1 MSEVIYLGVDDFDID
16 LFEGMYSVP
25 DGVSY
30 NSYLLRDEKTA
41 VMDTVDARF
50 SAVWLK
56 KLKEALGGK
65 APDYLVVLH
74 MEPDHSANIAE
85 FLKEYPHTK
94 VVGNKKTFVMIEEFF
109 GNLNFEKFE
118 VSDGAELH
126 LGEHTLKFVFA
137 PMVHWP
143 EVMTAYDL
151 YDKTLYSADAFG
163 KFGALS
169 KGGEWDG
176 EARRYYYGIVGKYGM
191 QVQGLFKKLAAFE
204 IKTIRPLHGPVLSE
218 NIEHYLGLYTKW
230 AGYSP
235 ERDGVL
241 IAYASVYGHT
251 KAAALLLA
259 EKLRE
264 KGVEVVLRDLSR
276 DEWSDCV
283 AQAFI
288 YPKLVLAATTYNG
301 DVFPAMREFIDRLVE
316 RNYQS
321 RFVALV
327 ENGSWAP
334 FAAKAMLT
342 RLEKCKNLTFAQS
355 QVKIRSALNAES
367 LASLEALAEELA
379 SK

>member
-1 MSEVIYLGVDDFDID
+1 MSEVIYLGVDDLDID

-74 MEPDHSANIAE
+74 MEPDHSASIAE

-118 VSDGAELH
+118 VSDGAELP

-204 IKTIRPLHGPVLSE
+204 IKTIRPLHGPVL
-218 NIEHYLGLYTKW
+218 NGNLEHYLGLYTKW

-367 LASLEALAEELA
+367 LASLEALVEELA